1 MGFVPTQS
9 VLCLSFLTSKQL
21 VICSNCPNSCT
32 HFNSPKLNVL
42 FYITPTS
49 PLCPS
54 RLAGTLSQWVFTFQ
68 FFSGQKMWFANLDA
82 LVSYFMLP
90 ASIHV
95 QNLSRWTSVAAL
107 ILIPIGS
114 EFISLVC
121 TIFQLR
127 KTSHS
132 PPIDSP
138 NISTSLHPLPSTVNL
153 LFHNFH
159 IFYSKSEQLTLWL
172 LCCINIPELLRPVLN
187 LMWYQS

>member
-132 PPIDSP
+132 PPIDQSKHFYFITP
-138 NISTSLHPLPSTVNL
+138 TSINSEFAIS
-153 LFHNFH
+153 
-159 IFYSKSEQLTLWL
+159 
-172 LCCINIPELLRPVLN
+172 
-187 LMWYQS
+187 